1 MMETLLTLA
10 RGPLLYLAFALLAV
24 GTLRQI
30 VLTAAE
36 LVRAYR
42 LAGDQAIPFGQL
54 FKRSLGWIVPVN
66 ALRGTRILYT
76 VASVVFHVGMLLVP
90 LFLAGHVALIRKGL
104 GVSWPALPGVLADA
118 LTLAALAG
126 LFLLL
131 LIRLVSR
138 ASRFLSGFQDW
149 FLLALAIVPLLTGYL
164 VAHPLQNPLP
174 FSLTY
179 LVHLLSAELLL
190 ALIPFTKLAHVI
202 LFPLTRIS
210 WELGW
215 HFVPGGGDRVRL
227 ALGKEGEGV

>member
-1 MMETLLTLA
+1 METLLDLA
-10 RGPLLYLAFALLAV
+10 RGPLLYLAFALLVV
-24 GTLRQI
+24 GTLRQ
-30 VLTAAE
+30 VGLTAAE

-54 FKRSLGWIVPVN
+54 FRRSLGWIVPVN
-66 ALRGTRILYT
+66 ALRGTRIPYT
-76 VASVVFHVGMLLVP
+76 VASLVFHVGMLLVP

-104 GVSWPALPGVLADA
+104 GLSWPALPGLLADA

-126 LFLLL
+126 LVLLL
-131 LIRLVSR
+131 IIRLVSR
-138 ASRFLSGFQDW
+138 ASRFMSSFQDW
-149 FLLALAIVPLLTGYL
+149 FLLVLVIVPLLSGYL

-174 FSLTY
+174 FTLTY

-215 HFVPGGGDRVRL
+215 HFVPGGGESVRL

>member
-30 VLTAAE
+30 GLTAAE

-54 FKRSLGWIVPVN
+54 FRRSLGWIVPIN
-66 ALRGTRILYT
+66 ALRGTRIGYT
-76 VASVVFHVGMLLVP
+76 VASVLFHAGVLVAP
-90 LFLAGHVALIRKGL
+90 LFLAGHVALVEKGIGL
-104 GVSWPALPGVLADA
+104 SWPALPGLLADA
-118 LTLAALAG
+118 LTLVALVG
-126 LFLLL
+126 LFTL
-131 LIRLVSR
+131 LIIRLASR

-149 FLLALAIVPLLTGYL
+149 FLLVLVIVPLLTGYL

-174 FSLTY
+174 FTPTY

-190 ALIPFTKLAHVI
+190 ALIPFTKLAHAI

-215 HFVPGGGDRVRL
+215 HFVPGGGERVRL

>member
-1 MMETLLTLA
+1 METLLNLA
-10 RGPLLYLAFALLAV
+10 RGPLLYLAFALLVV
-24 GTLRQI
+24 GTLRQLA
-30 VLTAAE
+30 LTGAE

-42 LAGDQAIPFGQL
+42 LAGDQVIPFGQL
-54 FKRSLGWIVPVN
+54 FKRSLGWVFPVN
-66 ALRGTRILYT
+66 ALRGTRIPYT
-76 VASVVFHVGMLLVP
+76 VASLVFHVGMLLVP
-90 LFLAGHVALIRKGL
+90 LFLAGHVALIQKGIGL
-104 GVSWPALPGVLADA
+104 AWPALPAPLADA
-118 LTLAALAG
+118 LTLIALAG
-126 LFLLL
+126 LFVLL

-149 FLLALAIVPLLTGYL
+149 FLLVLTLVPLLTGYL
-164 VAHPLQNPLP
+164 VAHPLRNPLP

-179 LVHLLSAELLL
+179 LIHLLSAELLL

-202 LFPLTRIS
+202 LFPLTRLS